1 VLHPAVYTVYYIT
14 YLAIS
19 CPAQNLIPR
28 TLLLKQHK
36 PLKSPSHPRIGQPSI
51 DRKKRHS
58 SRSSRSRRSSRHL
71 TAEIQ
76 LQQHLERLAYPDAM
90 ARSEDSTGS
99 PRQYESSPAPSSA
112 PSEPSSIDSRATSST
127 STTISSTGGG
137 LHDGNCHFAYSAELR
152 MVDTLVSLLAQNA
165 RGQSSS
171 SSSEGQP

>member
-1 VLHPAVYTVYYIT
+1 MGQPSNSSFQTT
-14 YLAIS
+14 QTS
-19 CPAQNLIPR
+19 EKCIPSSNR
-28 TLLLKQHK
+28 STQ
-36 PLKSPSHPRIGQPSI
+36 QPSI

-171 SSSEGQP
+171 SSSSSSSGQP

>member
-1 VLHPAVYTVYYIT
+1 VYTVHYIT

-28 TLLLKQHK
+28 TLLLKQHL
-36 PLKSPSHPRIGQPSI
+36 PLKSPSHPRIGLPSI

-58 SRSSRSRRSSRHL
+58 SRSSRSKRSSRHL
-71 TAEIQ
+71 TAQTQ
-76 LQQHLERLAYPDAM
+76 LQEHLEKLAYPDAM

-99 PRQYESSPAPSSA
+99 ARQYESSPAPSSA

-127 STTISSTGGG
+127 STTISTGGG

-171 SSSEGQP
+171 SPSSGQP